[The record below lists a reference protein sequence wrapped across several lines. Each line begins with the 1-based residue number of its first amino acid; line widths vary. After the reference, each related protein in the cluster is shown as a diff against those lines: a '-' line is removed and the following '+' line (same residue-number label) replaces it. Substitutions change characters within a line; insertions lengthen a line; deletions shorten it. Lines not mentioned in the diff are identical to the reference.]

1 MLRGMERVV
10 EHRST
15 AEMTA
20 ALDHLRSA
28 PREQG
33 TLELVVRRPEIETR
47 EVLDEA
53 ILDPEH
59 GVVGDTWERRP
70 SRMTPDNS
78 PELDRQLTV
87 MGIRFAAFIA
97 GEPDRIPLAGDQL
110 YVDLDLSVD
119 NLPAGTRLA
128 IGDAVIEITEPPHT
142 GCGKFVSRF
151 GVDAQKF
158 VNSPVGRE
166 LRLRGANARVVLAG
180 AVRPGDAVR
189 KLVD

>member
-1 MLRGMERVV
+1 MERVV

-15 AEMTA
+15 ADMTA
-20 ALDHLRSA
+20 ALDHLRAA
-28 PREQG
+28 PREHG

-47 EVLDEA
+47 EVLEEA

-59 GVVGDTWERRP
+59 GVVGDTWERRA
-70 SRMTPDNS
+70 SRTTPDNA

-87 MGIRFAAFIA
+87 MGIRFAALVA
-97 GEPDRIPLAGDQL
+97 GDADRIPLAGDQL

-128 IGDAVIEITEPPHT
+128 IGEAVVEITEPPHT
-142 GCGKFVSRF
+142 GCTKFVARF

-158 VNSPVGRE
+158 VNSPVGRD
-166 LRLRGANARVVLAG
+166 LRLRGANARVVVAG
-180 AVRPGDAVR
+180 SVKPGDAVR
-189 KLVD
+189 KLPLA